1 MGFWN
6 LFRSEQAAMAEAKQS
21 EQDQVPEIQKGDFID
36 EIPPSDDNSL
46 IIRYGTG
53 MPIDLIYGFLKED
66 YETKGYEDAMSNPD
80 VSYKEM
86 NKQIIRSNLEVK
98 FRQVKLRY
106 TDDLRTIEFHINS
119 RSNAG
124 LVDVV
129 KQLEAQKETLVQ
141 HMNELDK
148 MEQDFRDSL
157 PYMTGM
163 LFSYERGFLRGLAAL
178 SLGQMNNTGGRNNN
192 N

>member
-46 IIRYGTG
+46 MIRYGTG

-129 KQLEAQKETLVQ
+129 KQLETQKETLVQ

>member
-6 LFRSEQAAMAEAKQS
+6 LFRSKQKATAEAKQS
-21 EQDQVPEIQKGDFID
+21 EQEQTLEIQKGDFID
-36 EIPPSDDNSL
+36 EMPPSDDNSL

-86 NKQIIRSNLEVK
+86 NKQIVKSNLEIK
-98 FRQVKLRY
+98 FRQVRLRY
-106 TDDLRTIEFHINS
+106 TDDLRTLEFHINS

-129 KQLEAQKETLVQ
+129 KQLETQKETLVQ

-148 MEQDFRDSL
+148 MERDFKDSL

-178 SLGQMNNTGGRNNN
+178 SLGQMNNTGSRNNN

>member
-6 LFRSEQAAMAEAKQS
+6 LFRSKQAAMAEAKQS

-36 EIPPSDDNSL
+36 EMSPSDDNTL

-129 KQLEAQKETLVQ
+129 KQLETQKETLVQ

>member
-106 TDDLRTIEFHINS
+106 TDDLRTIGFHINS

-129 KQLEAQKETLVQ
+129 KQLETQKETLVQ

>member
-6 LFRSEQAAMAEAKQS
+6 LFRSKQVATAEAKQS
-21 EQDQVPEIQKGDFID
+21 EQNQAPEIQKGDFID
-36 EIPPSDDNSL
+36 EMPPSDDNTL

-66 YETKGYEDAMSNPD
+66 YETKGYEDALSNPD

-86 NKQIIRSNLEVK
+86 NKQIIKSNLEVK

-106 TDDLRTIEFHINS
+106 TDDLRTIEFHIKS

-124 LVDVV
+124 LVDIV
-129 KQLEAQKETLVQ
+129 KQLETQKETLVQ

-148 MEQDFRDSL
+148 MERDFKDSL

-163 LFSYERGFLRGLAAL
+163 LFSYERGFLRGLATL
-178 SLGQMNNTGGRNNN
+178 SLGQMNNTGGGNNN

>member
-129 KQLEAQKETLVQ
+129 KQLETQKETLVQ

>member
-6 LFRSEQAAMAEAKQS
+6 LFKSKQTAVTGEKQNEQGQLT
-21 EQDQVPEIQKGDFID
+21 EIQKENFVD
-36 EIPPSDDNSL
+36 EMPPNESNSL
-46 IIRYGTG
+46 IIHYGTG
-53 MPIDLIYGFLKED
+53 MPIDIIYEFLKKD

-86 NKQIIRSNLEVK
+86 NMRIIKSSLEVK
-98 FRQVKLRY
+98 FRQVRLRY
-106 TDDLRTIEFHINS
+106 IDDLRTIQFHINS
-119 RSNAG
+119 RSSAG

-129 KQLEAQKETLVQ
+129 SQLETKKEMLIQ
-141 HMNELDK
+141 HMDELDK

-163 LFSYERGFLRGLAAL
+163 LLSYERGFLRGLAAL
-178 SLGQMNNTGGRNNN
+178 SLGQINVTDNENSWL
-192 N
+192 